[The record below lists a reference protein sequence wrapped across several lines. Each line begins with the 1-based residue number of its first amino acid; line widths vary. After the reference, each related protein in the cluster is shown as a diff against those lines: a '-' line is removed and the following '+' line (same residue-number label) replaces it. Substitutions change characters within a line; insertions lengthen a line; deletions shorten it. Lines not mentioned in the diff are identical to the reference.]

1 MMIGQLPW
9 KDYLNYKGIHLG
21 LAMLQKGLLKIS
33 SLSWYLENK
42 SDNLLEVLK
51 ESFIFH
57 TPLGSWFEI
66 VC

>member
-1 MMIGQLPW
+1 MEEKIWGQRENKKKKLR
-9 KDYLNYKGIHLG
+9 
-21 LAMLQKGLLKIS
+21 LQKGLLEIS
-33 SLSWYLENK
+33 SLSWYLESK

>member
-1 MMIGQLPW
+1 
-9 KDYLNYKGIHLG
+9 
-21 LAMLQKGLLKIS
+21 MLQKGLLEIS
-33 SLSWYLENK
+33 SLSWYLESK